1 MFKSQFIEMFG
12 TIENNKYNVNFED
25 AFVVRDELRKPINDA
40 VRSEMHTGEL
50 YPYYG
55 ANGQVDRINQYLM
68 DCEALCLAEDCGAY
82 GAGEA
87 TSYIVSGK
95 CWVNNH
101 AHVLIP
107 RQNCDIQFANTYFRI
122 LDMRKYV
129 SGTTRLKLTQ
139 GKMKTIPI
147 LLPPLDDQRKFAA
160 FVRQTDKSKYNA
172 CRALYS
178 FVMQIKKSRLSMS

>member
-1 MFKSQFIEMFG
+1 MQFSIYRYVRRAEKNPNAVCFETVF
-12 TIENNKYNVNFED
+12 TI
-25 AFVVRDELRKPINDA
+25 RDDLRKPINDA

-55 ANGQVDRINQYLM
+55 ANGQVDRINEYLM
-68 DCEALCLAEDCGAY
+68 DCDAICLAEDCGAY

-107 RQNCDIQFANTYFRI
+107 KDCCDIEFANVYFII
-122 LDMRKYV
+122 LDMTEFV
-129 SGTTRLKLTQ
+129 TGTTRLKLTQ
-139 GKMKTIPI
+139 AKMKTLPMI
-147 LLPPLDDQRKFAA
+147 LPPMDQQKQFAS
-160 FVRQTDKSKYNA
+160 FVRQSDKSKLLAIN
-172 CRALYS
+172 L
-178 FVMQIKKSRLSMS
+178 MRLNIENTK